1 MTNRDYSIQELAE
14 KWGVSIAH
22 IYQLTSQRKIGFYTT
37 GKRKGIRFTQEDID
51 QYVASKRRK
60 SQRDINVAAQAHC
73 LRKPLR
79 LQ

>member
-60 SQRDINVAAQAHC
+60 SKRDINVAAQAYC

-79 LQ
+79 IQ